1 MPSFDYLVIGSG
13 SAGLTFALEV
23 ARSGTVAVITK
34 KHRTDSSTN
43 WAQGGIAGV
52 IGSDDLPELH
62 FDDTI
67 IAGAGLCNPD
77 AVHLL
82 VNDGPQRIADLME
95 LGARFNVES
104 NGELALGREGGH
116 SRRRIV
122 HAADLTGREVERALV
137 ESVRLHPQITV
148 FEHHCAIDLI
158 IEDNACLGAYV
169 LNDSTGQVDEPY
181 TAKATLL
188 ATGGCGQV
196 YQHTTNPAIATG
208 DGVAIAWRAGCIVA
222 NMEFIQ
228 FHPTSLYHPSANS
241 FLISEAVRGEGAVLR
256 RPDGVAFMDK
266 YDERRELAPRDIVA
280 RAIDSEMKKL
290 GIPCVY
296 LDITHKPAAEI
307 KRHFPNIYAKCLS
320 FGIDITSDWIPVV
333 PAAHYS
339 CGGVV
344 TDLEGRTNIHNL
356 YACGETASTGVHGA
370 NRLAS
375 NSLLEALVFGHRA
388 ASNLMSRTGNF
399 YGLNVPA
406 FDFSSVVGDGP
417 QCREE
422 ALRNRLQI
430 VMQKYVGIVRSNQRL
445 QKAKDA
451 VEALRSEAAGL
462 FSDGRITGERLEM
475 RNLLD
480 VAQLIITSA
489 KLRKESR
496 GLHYTTDYPETVDS
510 ERHDTVLQS
519 TS

>member
-1 MPSFDYLVIGSG
+1 
-13 SAGLTFALEV
+13 
-23 ARSGTVAVITK
+23 
-34 KHRTDSSTN
+34 
-43 WAQGGIAGV
+43 
-52 IGSDDLPELH
+52 
-62 FDDTI
+62 
-67 IAGAGLCNPD
+67 
-77 AVHLL
+77 
-82 VNDGPQRIADLME
+82 
-95 LGARFNVES
+95 
-104 NGELALGREGGH
+104 
-116 SRRRIV
+116 
-122 HAADLTGREVERALV
+122 
-137 ESVRLHPQITV
+137 
-148 FEHHCAIDLI
+148 
-158 IEDNACLGAYV
+158 
-169 LNDSTGQVDEPY
+169 
-181 TAKATLL
+181 
-188 ATGGCGQV
+188 
-196 YQHTTNPAIATG
+196 
-208 DGVAIAWRAGCIVA
+208 
-222 NMEFIQ
+222 MEFIQ